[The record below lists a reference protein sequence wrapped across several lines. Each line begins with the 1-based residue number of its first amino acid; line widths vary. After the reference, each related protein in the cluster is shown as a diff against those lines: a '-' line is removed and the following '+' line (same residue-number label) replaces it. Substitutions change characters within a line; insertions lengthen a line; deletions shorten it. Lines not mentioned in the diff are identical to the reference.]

1 MSLFLKLLMARLFY
15 VNTVISVFKTE
26 AIILSIHSVRDSNIR
41 IVCLTR
47 DYGKIS
53 VWYKRRQFPHDIG
66 DIVFMTIDRQWPL
79 NIAKYTESL
88 MSPRE
93 TSWNYKKIYI
103 FLENIHLMSTLIPEE
118 SPYAKIFQDYKWLLT
133 HMESIGELQEHHYLL
148 FQFRILRT
156 LGYIGS
162 ENFRDM
168 PVALYIFENILTTPL
183 MKLLTAKE
191 LKVED
196 VNKIELSNREA
207 IHKSLI

>member
-1 MSLFLKLLMARLFY
+1 
-15 VNTVISVFKTE
+15 
-26 AIILSIHSVRDSNIR
+26 
-41 IVCLTR
+41 
-47 DYGKIS
+47 
-53 VWYKRRQFPHDIG
+53 
-66 DIVFMTIDRQWPL
+66 
-79 NIAKYTESL
+79 
-88 MSPRE
+88 
-93 TSWNYKKIYI
+93 
-103 FLENIHLMSTLIPEE
+103 
-118 SPYAKIFQDYKWLLT
+118 
-133 HMESIGELQEHHYLL
+133 MESIGELQEHHYLL